1 MGDQW
6 YDNKQLFEMVQELKE
21 DIRTI
26 SSEMKQ
32 TTEIIKKYNGLR
44 EQMEHCT
51 KRLLAI
57 ENTAETKQKVGVSVQ
72 GWTGWLVAVISL
84 IIALWKVAG

>member
-1 MGDQW
+1 MGDPW

-44 EQMEHCT
+44 EQMEH
-51 KRLLAI
+51 
-57 ENTAETKQKVGVSVQ
+57 
-72 GWTGWLVAVISL
+72 
-84 IIALWKVAG
+84 